1 MKAFFYSLNE
11 KESLLIIDFLVS
23 FFLLYLNNN
32 KNKAMKK
39 SKLIIQIPEPCHE
52 NWNQML
58 PTEKGKFCKVCTKE
72 VVDFTSKSDEEL
84 IRYFSTKGNL
94 CGRFDESQL
103 NRELIADRKKRNHW
117 LSYVASLLF
126 PLSLFSQEKQS
137 SVEKA
142 EKTVQT
148 DTLQYK
154 KLDIGSLQRKAKATL
169 QTKND
174 SITVK
179 GIVTDDTGIPL
190 PGATILVKGT
200 IKGTT
205 SDFDGEYTIKAKN
218 GDILLI
224 SYVGFKTKEVR
235 INPNR
240 TYEDIHLLPDS
251 DLEICTAIAGVIVV
265 NEEYQST
272 YQKTH
277 YPPPMT
283 EKEIKERDQRV
294 QNYFSFQRKKWL
306 EKRAQRK
313 AKRAA
318 RKAER
323 EAKRKA
329 KKNS

>member
-1 MKAFFYSLNE
+1 
-11 KESLLIIDFLVS
+11 
-23 FFLLYLNNN
+23 
-32 KNKAMKK
+32 MKK

-52 NWNQML
+52 DWNQML

-103 NRELIADRKKRNHW
+103 NRELITDRKKRNHW

-205 SDFDGEYTIKAKN
+205 SDFDGEYTIKIIP
-218 GDILLI
+218 GDALVVKYLGYETITRTIENTHTVQNFSMKIGEELETI
-224 SYVGFKTKEVR
+224 VVVGYSVR
-235 INPNR
+235 TETSKLGAATII
-240 TYEDIHLLPDS
+240 DAS
-251 DLEICTAIAGVIVV
+251 DLDF
-265 NEEYQST
+265 
-272 YQKTH
+272 
-277 YPPPMT
+277 
-283 EKEIKERDQRV
+283 EKLTRKER
-294 QNYFSFQRKKWL
+294 L

>member
-1 MKAFFYSLNE
+1 
-11 KESLLIIDFLVS
+11 
-23 FFLLYLNNN
+23 
-32 KNKAMKK
+32 MKK
-39 SKLIIQIPEPCHE
+39 SKLSIQIPEPCHE
-52 NWNQML
+52 DWNQML

-205 SDFDGEYTIKAKN
+205 SDFDGEYTIKIIP
-218 GDILLI
+218 GDALVVKYLGYETITRTIENTHTVQNFSMKIGEELETI
-224 SYVGFKTKEVR
+224 VVVGYSVR
-235 INPNR
+235 TETSKLGAATII
-240 TYEDIHLLPDS
+240 DAS
-251 DLEICTAIAGVIVV
+251 DLDF
-265 NEEYQST
+265 
-272 YQKTH
+272 
-277 YPPPMT
+277 
-283 EKEIKERDQRV
+283 EKLTRKER
-294 QNYFSFQRKKWL
+294 L

>member
-1 MKAFFYSLNE
+1 M
-11 KESLLIIDFLVS
+11 
-23 FFLLYLNNN
+23 NNN

-39 SKLIIQIPEPCHE
+39 SKLSIQIPEPCHE
-52 NWNQML
+52 DWNQML

-205 SDFDGEYTIKAKN
+205 SDFDGEYTIKIIP
-218 GDILLI
+218 GDALVVKYLGYETITRTIENTHTVQNFSMKIGEELETI
-224 SYVGFKTKEVR
+224 VVVGYSVR
-235 INPNR
+235 TETSKLGAATII
-240 TYEDIHLLPDS
+240 DAS
-251 DLEICTAIAGVIVV
+251 DLDF
-265 NEEYQST
+265 
-272 YQKTH
+272 
-277 YPPPMT
+277 
-283 EKEIKERDQRV
+283 EKLTRKER
-294 QNYFSFQRKKWL
+294 L